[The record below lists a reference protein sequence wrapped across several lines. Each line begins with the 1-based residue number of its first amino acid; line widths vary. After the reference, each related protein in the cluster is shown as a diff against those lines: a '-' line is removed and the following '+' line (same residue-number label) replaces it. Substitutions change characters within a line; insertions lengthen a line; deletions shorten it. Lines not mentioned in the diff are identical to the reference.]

1 MNKKI
6 RFVRNLGLAAGLLI
20 LGFRFITPYLD
31 DETVGL
37 YIQGIGI
44 VILGVAF
51 LIETGIRYD
60 ARLEAEED
68 EEEPNDEKPEDE
80 ERPND
85 EKTDQNK
92 DISLELHDENNT
104 DKMA

>member
-1 MNKKI
+1 MDQKL
-6 RFVRNLGLAAGLLI
+6 RFVHKLGLAAGLLI
-20 LGFRFITPYLD
+20 LGFRLATPYLE
-31 DETVGL
+31 DETAGI

-44 VILGVAF
+44 VILGAAV

-60 ARLEAEED
+60 ARLEAED
-68 EEEPNDEKPEDE
+68 EEEPNEEKSEDE

>member
-1 MNKKI
+1 MNRKI
-6 RFVRNLGLAAGLLI
+6 RFVRNLGLVAGLLI
-20 LGFRFITPYLD
+20 LGFRFMTPYLN

-51 LIETGIRYD
+51 FIETGIRYD
-60 ARLEAEED
+60 ARLEAED
-68 EEEPNDEKPEDE
+68 EEEPNEEKPEDE

-92 DISLELHDENNT
+92 EISLELHDENNT